1 MKLRTWAIIKAQVE
15 GIHRF
20 PEATGEEEFLSYPHR
35 HIFHI
40 IVYIEQFHGD
50 RDIEYLDFKKFLS
63 RSCPKGDIG
72 TMSCEQIA
80 ENVLSRIRE
89 KYPNR
94 KVKIV
99 VLEDGENGAE
109 LEEL

>member
-1 MKLRTWAIIKAQVE
+1 MKSRQWAIIKTQVE

-20 PEATGEEEFLSYPHR
+20 PEATDEEKYLSYPHR

-40 IVYIEQFHGD
+40 TVYIEQFHGD
-50 RDIEYLDFKKFLS
+50 RDIEYIVFKKFLS
-63 RSCPKGDIG
+63 QICPKGDIG

-80 ENVLSRIRE
+80 EHILSKIKER
-89 KYPNR
+89 YPNR
-94 KVKIV
+94 KMKIV